1 MSTRDTLSIDTS
13 TAKDMI
19 TLYRIEITKD
29 NIDFYFG
36 THGFNAWL
44 ENENKHIPEVYE
56 LIKTDYGAY
65 SFSCSQLPCLF
76 THTSLKLSIGNS
88 TDRLHYTMQENYPA
102 HIQGENY
109 EFYLKLNSGAL
120 QIIIRKKTQSFW
132 LGQVD
137 HLISRC
143 SSNGFESSESKAPPL
158 KIAVIGTCFSRSM
171 FRSDD
176 FFNPGYKN
184 LFTVPLTFFHSSI
197 ISLTS
202 NRLED
207 PDFLLTS
214 DLTSDQVFRYIE
226 VEFLKNIKERIF
238 SAGIDY
244 LVIDNYSDSTLE
256 TVEMKENCFIT
267 YNKYFAESI
276 FKRKFSNKKIF
287 TPGELKHIDKYRQA
301 VRKLYS
307 TLQEL
312 NLDKRVILV
321 GGRLS
326 IFKNNSELW
335 HSKMNWVKNTNRN
348 WDVYDSIFLE
358 EFPDAKYIDMRS
370 TNWISDVNP
379 PITGGA
385 SPSHYQSGFYKEIFE
400 KMTRFIFKERR

>member
-1 MSTRDTLSIDTS
+1 MSTRNTLSIGTS

-29 NIDFYFG
+29 KVDFYFDAC
-36 THGFNAWL
+36 GFNAWL

-56 LIKTDYGAY
+56 LIRTDYGAY

-76 THTSLKLSIGNS
+76 THALLRLSIGNS
-88 TDRLHYTMQENYPA
+88 TDRLYYGLQENYHA
-102 HIQGENY
+102 HIQGESS
-109 EFYLKLNSGAL
+109 EFYLESNSGAL
-120 QIIIRKKTQSFW
+120 QIIIRKKPQSFW
-132 LGQVD
+132 LGQID

-143 SSNGFESSESKAPPL
+143 SFNDFESSESKARPL

-171 FRSDD
+171 FRSDEY
-176 FFNPGYKN
+176 FNPGYKN

-256 TVEMKENCFIT
+256 VVEMKENCYIT
-267 YNKYFAESI
+267 YNKYFAGSI
-276 FKRKFSNKKIF
+276 FKRKFSNKNIF

-301 VRKLYS
+301 VGKLYS

-312 NLDKRVILV
+312 SLDKKVILV

-326 IFKNNSELW
+326 IFKNNSEIW
-335 HSKMNWVKNTNRN
+335 DSKMSWVKNTNRN

-358 EFPDAKYIDMRS
+358 EFPDAKYIDMRT

-379 PITGGA
+379 PIIGGA

-400 KMTRFIFKERR
+400 KMTRFIFKERG

>member
-1 MSTRDTLSIDTS
+1 
-13 TAKDMI
+13 MI

-29 NIDFYFG
+29 KIDFYFG
-36 THGFNAWL
+36 TYGFNAWL

-56 LIKTDYGAY
+56 LVRTDYGAY
-65 SFSCSQLPCLF
+65 SFNCSQLPCLF
-76 THTSLKLSIGNS
+76 SHTSLRLFIANS
-88 TDRLHYTMQENYPA
+88 TDKLSYAVQENYNA
-102 HIQGENY
+102 HIQGESS
-109 EFYLKLNSGAL
+109 EFYLNLNSGAL
-120 QIIIRKKTQSFW
+120 QIVIRKKPQSIW
-132 LGQVD
+132 LGQID
-137 HLISRC
+137 HLISLC
-143 SSNGFESSESKAPPL
+143 SFNSFECSESKATPL

-171 FRSDD
+171 FRNDD

-202 NRLED
+202 KRLDD
-207 PDFLLTS
+207 PDFLLAR
-214 DLTSDQVFRYIE
+214 DLTRDQVFRYIE

-244 LVIDNYSDSTLE
+244 VVIDNYSDSTLE
-256 TVEMKENCFIT
+256 AVEMNENCFIT
-267 YNKYFAESI
+267 YNKYFSESI
-276 FKRKFSNKKIF
+276 YKRKFSNKNIF

-326 IFKNNSELW
+326 MFKSNSELW
-335 HSKMNWVKNTNRN
+335 HSKMDWVKNTNRN
-348 WDVYDSIFLE
+348 WDIYDSIFLE
-358 EFPDAKYIDMRS
+358 EFPDAKYIDMRA
-370 TNWISDVNP
+370 TKWISDLNP
-379 PITGGA
+379 PIIGGA
-385 SPSHYQSGFYKEIFE
+385 SPSHYQSGFYREIFE
-400 KMTRFIFKERR
+400 KMTRFIFKERK